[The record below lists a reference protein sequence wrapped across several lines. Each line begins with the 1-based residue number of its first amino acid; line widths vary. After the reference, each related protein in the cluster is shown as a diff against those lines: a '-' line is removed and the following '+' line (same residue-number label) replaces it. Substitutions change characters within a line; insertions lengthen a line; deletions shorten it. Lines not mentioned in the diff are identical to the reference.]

1 MIWSNC
7 FMWFCTFLILYFL
20 NVGKDDKVGTCYST
34 HFRELPWAD
43 IFCVL
48 LTWQKTFLVTNMY
61 FFEINHNI
69 PYDKSVNAM
78 GTNAYKPF
86 ANKKMNPIN
95 FYYSS
100 IIGQCKEMSNHG
112 SAKSCPDLNKLKIW
126 TKYYVREI

>member
-1 MIWSNC
+1 MLFYSFPGI
-7 FMWFCTFLILYFL
+7 TLGRYILCSVNL
-20 NVGKDDKVGTCYST
+20 AKNVFGDKYV
-34 HFRELPWAD
+34 
-43 IFCVL
+43 
-48 LTWQKTFLVTNMY
+48 